1 MEEQIKH
8 KMADEN
14 QEIKLTKTNDLLEDI
29 AEVMEDVSVV
39 PPRFKFMEKQIMENK
54 DKEKGMTEQQTQH
67 GDESSSTEVPT
78 NIMDNKVDSKKEE
91 VMIEQQTERGDET
104 SSTETPTTEL
114 PLPPRFKYMEKQFEQ
129 DRADIGRES
138 TEIDAQKDAIVV
150 TEITTG
156 SYNDKDLVEDVT
168 VGGNEY
174 FEVFDI
180 REDFNPGFHGI
191 VKKKVIQ
198 KFSHEER
205 LKALR
210 ELEEEEDDPP
220 VVDVVEKELQKSSG
234 WFSWLPF
241 W

>member
-1 MEEQIKH
+1 
-8 KMADEN
+8 
-14 QEIKLTKTNDLLEDI
+14 
-29 AEVMEDVSVV
+29 
-39 PPRFKFMEKQIMENK
+39 MENK

-78 NIMDNKVDSKKEE
+78 KIMDNKVDSKKEE

-104 SSTETPTTEL
+104 SSTETPTSEL
-114 PLPPRFKYMEKQFEQ
+114 HIPPRFKYMEKQFEQ
-129 DRADIGRES
+129 DRADLGQES

-150 TEITTG
+150 TEVTTG
-156 SYNDKDLVEDVT
+156 SHNDKDLVEGDAH
-168 VGGNEY
+168 

-180 REDFNPGFHGI
+180 REDFNPGLHGF

-205 LKALR
+205 QKALR
-210 ELEEEEDDPP
+210 ELEEEEDDSP